1 MQKYQWVWDC
11 LLKPKY
17 RIYALISFLI
27 FMQKDACCTGTGLCK
42 WACPTVS
49 GFVAGLI
56 MIAAGLS
63 KFIGGKMFLT
73 AVGGMALS
81 VAGISGHSKVA
92 LILGAIAA
100 TIEVLGGL
108 SFAIGCRM
116 TSKWAALGLSAVIG
130 IAILFKLTHLQPLTG
145 DAFHKAAGLLEQIRL
160 DLLLFAV
167 FFQKA
172 LKLLRS
178 CCGMNSACCSSMP
191 AKK

>member
-1 MQKYQWVWDC
+1 
-11 LLKPKY
+11 
-17 RIYALISFLI
+17 
-27 FMQKDACCTGTGLCK
+27 MQKDACCTRTGLCK

-49 GFVAGLI
+49 GVVAGVI
-56 MIAAGLS
+56 MIAAGLT
-63 KFIGGKMFLT
+63 KFLGGKAFLT
-73 AVGGMALS
+73 AVGGMALG

-130 IAILFKLTHLQPLTG
+130 IALLFKLTHLQPLTG
-145 DAFHKAAGLLEQIRL
+145 DAFHKAASLLEQIRL

-172 LKLLRS
+172 LKLVRG
-178 CCGMNSACCSSMP
+178 CCGVSACCTTEAP
-191 AKK
+191 KK